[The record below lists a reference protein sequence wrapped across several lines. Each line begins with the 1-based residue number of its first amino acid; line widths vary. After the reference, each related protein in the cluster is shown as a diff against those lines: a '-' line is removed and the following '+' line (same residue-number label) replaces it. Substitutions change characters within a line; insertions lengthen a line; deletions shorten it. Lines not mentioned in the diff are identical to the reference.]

1 MGTSNILSQMLTY
14 KGSISAC
21 WTAIGQAEKTV
32 SLPTGRNIL
41 FNVVKL
47 EQLNFSNASNN
58 TCTNLGGLFV
68 VCPQLTP
75 MCVDII
81 NGIERSVIGGAQYQ
95 NGGVSPAVGGNYYV
109 SDSLSPYK
117 ATSTAADNLRGD
129 LTFQIFRAE
138 TGQLYNAP
146 GNTRFQI
153 TVSFWLCEAPSLISN
168 KG

>member
-1 MGTSNILSQMLTY
+1 MLTY

-21 WTAIGQAEKTV
+21 WTAIGLAETTI
-32 SLPTGRNIL
+32 SLPTGRNIP

-47 EQLNFSNASNN
+47 EQLNFANVSNS
-58 TCTNLGGLFV
+58 TCQNQGGLFV

-75 MCVDII
+75 LCVDII
-81 NGIERSVIGGAQYQ
+81 NGVERNVIGGAQFQ
-95 NGGVSPAVGGNYYV
+95 AGGNNPNVTGNYLV
-109 SDSLSPYK
+109 TDSLSPYK

-153 TVSFWLCEAPSLISN
+153 TVSFWLSDTPSLISN
-168 KG
+168 KS